1 MSQQDNQDPGW
12 WRRGMTARAFKIVV
26 VVCVAI
32 IVAGLIYVA
41 VSGIPLF

>member
-1 MSQQDNQDPGW
+1 MTPQNDQHPGW
-12 WRRGMTARAFKIVV
+12 WRRGMTQRGTRIVI

-32 IVAGLIYVA
+32 IVTGLVVVA